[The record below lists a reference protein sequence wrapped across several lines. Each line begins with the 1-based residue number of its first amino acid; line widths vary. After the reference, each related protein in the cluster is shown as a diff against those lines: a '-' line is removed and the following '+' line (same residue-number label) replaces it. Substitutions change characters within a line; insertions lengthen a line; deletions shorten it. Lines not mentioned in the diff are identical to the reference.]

1 MSLRLRPGRRTLL
14 IASLVVAAAATAL
27 GYVLFTGDGTPR
39 ATAANANDVSG
50 RATACLAA
58 DSTSSTGSDTVTGI
72 WSAMQSAG
80 AQHSTNVQQMIE
92 PATTAEQAAP
102 HLAGLLAQHCDLIVT
117 VGAPFGQATTR
128 IASAAP
134 SVPIIAVDST
144 LSASPANVTVLA
156 GPDAAARITERIGSL
171 QGHAVGS

>member
-1 MSLRLRPGRRTLL
+1 MSLRLRPGRRT
-14 IASLVVAAAATAL
+14 VVISCLAVTATAAVL

-39 ATAANANDVSG
+39 ATAAKANDVSG
-50 RATACLAA
+50 RATACLAT
-58 DSTSSTGSDTVTGI
+58 DSASSTGGDTVTGI

-80 AQHSTNVQQMIE
+80 AQHGTNVQQVIE

-102 HLAGLLAQHCDLIVT
+102 HLAGLLVQHCDLIVT
-117 VGAPFGQATTR
+117 IGAPFGQATTG

-144 LSASPANVTVLA
+144 LSAAPANVTLLA
-156 GPDAAARITERIGSL
+156 SPDAPARITEWVGGL
-171 QGHAVGS
+171 QRHAVGP